1 MTNTNTPRRFLIGGI
16 SGGIGHAL
24 AMQLQAAGHTVS
36 GFAREPEKADLA
48 DVKTFAADATDS
60 AAVKNVFAEARDAMG
75 GLDGYVHAIGNIL
88 LKPAHL
94 MKDEDFAAIL
104 EKNLTTAFYG
114 LRAAVDTMRR
124 QKSGSIV
131 LVSSVAAGAGLA
143 NHEAIAAA
151 KGGIEGLVRAAAATY
166 ANFGL
171 RINAV
176 APGLV
181 DTPAASS
188 ILASEAARKFSASMH
203 PLGRVGQPAEV
214 ASLIAWLL
222 SDDASWVTGQTWGI
236 DGGMGKVLPK
246 PRG

>member
-1 MTNTNTPRRFLIGGI
+1 MGRALAQQLAA
-16 SGGIGHAL
+16 SGHAV
-24 AMQLQAAGHTVS
+24 A
-36 GFAREPEKADLA
+36 GFARQPDGAELPPDMP
-48 DVKTFAADATDS
+48 VWAADATDS
-60 AAVKNVFAEARDAMG
+60 AAVKAVFAKAADSLG

-94 MKDEDFAAIL
+94 MKDEDFAAVV
-104 EKNLTTAFYG
+104 EKNLFTAFYG
-114 LRAAVDTMRR
+114 LREAVGLMRR
-124 QKSGSIV
+124 QKSGSVV

-181 DTPAASS
+181 DTPAAGS
-188 ILASEAARKFSASMH
+188 ILASDAARKFSASMH
-203 PLGRVGQPAEV
+203 PLGRVGEPAEV

-222 SDDASWVTGQTWGI
+222 SADGDWVTGQVWGI